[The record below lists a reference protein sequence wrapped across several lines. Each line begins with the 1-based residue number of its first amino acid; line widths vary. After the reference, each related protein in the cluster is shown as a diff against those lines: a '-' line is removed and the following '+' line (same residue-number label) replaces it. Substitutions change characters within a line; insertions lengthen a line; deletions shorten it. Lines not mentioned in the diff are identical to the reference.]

1 MARSRARR
9 RPDKPHLCPSPP
21 RQAPPPHSDVTVTRT
36 QEELLDA
43 YFRTRPGSHEATV
56 LLTQA
61 RFATR
66 LTRGKFDVSEDDE

>member
-1 MARSRARR
+1 MRKDRFR
-9 RPDKPHLCPSPP
+9 LCKPSP
-21 RQAPPPHSDVTVTRT
+21 RGAFAPPQPDVKVTRT

-43 YFRTRPGSHEATV
+43 YFATRPGSQEATI

>member
-1 MARSRARR
+1 MPRDCFRLC
-9 RPDKPHLCPSPP
+9 KPAP
-21 RQAPPPHSDVTVTRT
+21 RGAFAPPQSDVKVTRT

-43 YFRTRPGSHEATV
+43 YFKTRLGSQEATV